1 MAGRFRNFWLSGA
14 FLLVILAIGL
24 ALRSALWACVAAAV
38 LGVAGVVLFRGNS
51 WRSGALLATAVAL
64 SLVALDLFAGF
75 LSPKAVNMGVV
86 TRTIPQWWPPPDPI
100 LGFRP
105 KPDSEVIA
113 TATWGDELVYRQTYH
128 FDSVAAR
135 VTPPAPPASD
145 TYLFIGDS
153 FIFGQGVAD
162 DQTVASQFTRLNTP
176 AARTV
181 NFGVPGYGPN
191 HLVRAFEAGL
201 YDRYVDQKVKA
212 VVTWIIPAHLQ
223 RATGDGSWL
232 GSSPRYVL
240 DDGKLRFTGTFN
252 EHRWRDPLAGLHYLL
267 GEHFAFIEAIGQ
279 KQRQEEQI
287 ELFLAMMA
295 KLQAEA
301 RAKFNAPLIIIYSWP
316 DESTQNRYGDSK
328 VEQPLLVATLVKL
341 RQLGAPMLSVA
352 DATQGETAARLMI
365 PHDGHPSAFSIGR
378 IAIALKKLLDAR

>member
-14 FLLVILAIGL
+14 FLLVVVGL
-24 ALRSALWACVAAAV
+24 GIALRSALWACVAAAV
-38 LGVAGVVLFRGNS
+38 LGIAGVVLFRGNR
-51 WRSGALLATAVAL
+51 WRSGALLATALAL

-75 LSPKAVNMGVV
+75 LSPKAVNVGVV

-128 FDSVAAR
+128 FNSAAAR
-135 VTPPAPPASD
+135 VTPPAPATSD

-153 FIFGQGVAD
+153 FVFGQGVAD
-162 DQTVASQFTRLNTP
+162 DQTVASQLTRLSSP
-176 AARTV
+176 PARTV
-181 NFGVPGYGPN
+181 NLGVPGYGPN

-201 YDRYVDQKVKA
+201 YDRYKDQKVKA

-223 RATGDGSWL
+223 RVTGDGSWL

-279 KQRQEEQI
+279 KQRQAEQI

-301 RAKFNAPLIIIYSWP
+301 RAKFNAPLVIIYSWP

-341 RQLGAPMLSVA
+341 RKLGAPMLSVA

-365 PHDGHPSAFSIGR
+365 PHDGHPSAYSTER

>member
-1 MAGRFRNFWLSGA
+1 MAGRFRNFWLLVA

-24 ALRSALWACVAAAV
+24 ALRSALWACVAAAM
-38 LGVAGVVLFRGNS
+38 LGVAGVVLFRGNR
-51 WRSGALLATAVAL
+51 WRSGALLATALAL

-128 FDSVAAR
+128 FDSIAAR

-162 DQTVASQFTRLNTP
+162 DQTLASQFTRLNTP

-201 YDRYVDQKVKA
+201 YDRYIDQKVKA

-223 RATGDGSWL
+223 RVTGDGSWL

-279 KQRQEEQI
+279 KQRQEQQI

-365 PHDGHPSAFSIGR
+365 PHDGHPSAFSTER
-378 IAIALKKLLDAR
+378 IAIALKKLLGGS

>member
-14 FLLVILAIGL
+14 FLLVIVAIGL
-24 ALRSALWACVAAAV
+24 ALRSALWACAAAAM
-38 LGVAGVVLFRGNS
+38 LGVAGVVLFRGNR
-51 WRSGALLATAVAL
+51 WRSGALLATALAL

-75 LSPKAVNMGVV
+75 LSPKAVNVGVV
-86 TRTIPQWWPPPDPI
+86 TRTVPQWWPPPDPI

-135 VTPPAPPASD
+135 VTPPAPPTSD

-153 FIFGQGVAD
+153 FIFGQGLAD
-162 DQTVASQFTRLNTP
+162 DQTVASQFTKLNVP
-176 AARTV
+176 GVRTV

-212 VVTWIIPAHLQ
+212 VVTWMIPAHLQ
-223 RATGDGSWL
+223 RVTGDGSWL

-301 RAKFNAPLIIIYSWP
+301 RAKFNAPLVIIYSWP

-341 RQLGAPMLSVA
+341 RKLGAPMLSVA
-352 DATQGETAARLMI
+352 DATRGETAARLMI
-365 PHDGHPSAFSIGR
+365 PHDGHPSAYSTER

>member
-38 LGVAGVVLFRGNS
+38 LGVAGVVLFRGNR
-51 WRSGALLATAVAL
+51 WRSGALLATALAL

-75 LSPKAVNMGVV
+75 LSPKAVNVGVV

-113 TATWGDELVYRQTYH
+113 TATWGNELVYRQTYH

-153 FIFGQGVAD
+153 FIFGQGLAD

-176 AARTV
+176 AVRTV

-201 YDRYVDQKVKA
+201 FDRYRDQKVKA
-212 VVTWIIPAHLQ
+212 VVTWMIPAHLQ
-223 RATGDGSWL
+223 RVTGDGSWL

-295 KLQAEA
+295 KLQEEA
-301 RAKFNAPLIIIYSWP
+301 RAKFNAPLVIIYSWP

-341 RQLGAPMLSVA
+341 RRLGVPMLSVA
-352 DATQGETAARLMI
+352 DATQGEAAARLMI
-365 PHDGHPSAFSIGR
+365 PHDGHPSAFSTER

>member
-1 MAGRFRNFWLSGA
+1 MAGRFRNFWLLVA

-24 ALRSALWACVAAAV
+24 ALRSALWACVAAAM
-38 LGVAGVVLFRGNS
+38 LGVAGVVLFRGNR
-51 WRSGALLATAVAL
+51 WRSGALLATALAL

-162 DQTVASQFTRLNTP
+162 DQTLASQFTRLNTP

-201 YDRYVDQKVKA
+201 FDRYKDQKVKA

-223 RATGDGSWL
+223 RVTGDGSWL

-279 KQRQEEQI
+279 KQRQEQQI

-365 PHDGHPSAFSIGR
+365 PHDGHPSAFSTER
-378 IAIALKKLLDAR
+378 IAIALKKLLGGS

>member
-279 KQRQEEQI
+279 KQRQEQQI

>member
-1 MAGRFRNFWLSGA
+1 MAGRFRNFWLLVA

-24 ALRSALWACVAAAV
+24 ALRSALWACVAAAM
-38 LGVAGVVLFRGNS
+38 LGVAGVVLFRGNR
-51 WRSGALLATAVAL
+51 WRSGALLATALAL

-153 FIFGQGVAD
+153 FIFGQGLAD

-201 YDRYVDQKVKA
+201 YDRYIDQKVKA

-223 RATGDGSWL
+223 RVTGDGSWL

-279 KQRQEEQI
+279 KQRQEQQI

-301 RAKFNAPLIIIYSWP
+301 RAKFNAPLVIIYSWP

-365 PHDGHPSAFSIGR
+365 PHDGHPSAFSTER
-378 IAIALKKLLDAR
+378 IAIALKKLLGGS

>member
-1 MAGRFRNFWLSGA
+1 MAGRFRNFWLLGA
-14 FLLVILAIGL
+14 FLLVVLAIGFV
-24 ALRSALWACVAAAV
+24 LRSALWACVAAAV
-38 LGVAGVVLFRGNS
+38 LGIAGVVLFRGNR
-51 WRSGALLATAVAL
+51 WRSGALLTTALAL

-86 TRTIPQWWPPPDPI
+86 TRTVPQWWPPADPI

-105 KPDSEVIA
+105 KPDSEVVA

-128 FDSVAAR
+128 FDATTAR
-135 VTPPAPPASD
+135 VTPPAPAASD

-153 FIFGQGVAD
+153 FIFGQGLPD
-162 DQTVASQFTRLNTP
+162 DETVASQFSRLDAP
-176 AARTV
+176 PARTV
-181 NFGVPGYGPN
+181 NLGVPGYGPN

-201 YDRYVDQKVKA
+201 YDRYKDQKVKA

-223 RATGDGSWL
+223 RVTGDGSWL

-240 DDGKLRFTGTFN
+240 DKGTLRFTGTFN

-301 RAKFNAPLIIIYSWP
+301 RAKFNAPLVIIYSWP

-365 PHDGHPSAFSIGR
+365 PHDGHPSAFSTER
-378 IAIALKKLLDAR
+378 IAIALRKLLGGS

>member
-24 ALRSALWACVAAAV
+24 ASRSALWACVAAAV
-38 LGVAGVVLFRGNS
+38 LGVAGVVLFRGNR
-51 WRSGALLATAVAL
+51 WRSGALLATALAL

-105 KPDSEVIA
+105 KPDSEVVA

-145 TYLFIGDS
+145 TYLFIGNS

-201 YDRYVDQKVKA
+201 FDRYKDQKVKA

-223 RATGDGSWL
+223 RVTGDGSWL

>member
-38 LGVAGVVLFRGNS
+38 LGVAGVVLFRGNR
-51 WRSGALLATAVAL
+51 WRSGALLTTALAL

-75 LSPKAVNMGVV
+75 LSPKAVNVGVV

-113 TATWGDELVYRQTYH
+113 TATWGDQLVYRQTYH

-153 FIFGQGVAD
+153 FVFGQGLAD
-162 DQTVASQFTRLNTP
+162 DQTVASQFTRLSTP
-176 AARTV
+176 AVRTV

-201 YDRYVDQKVKA
+201 YDRYIDQKVKA

-223 RATGDGSWL
+223 RVTGDGSWL

-301 RAKFNAPLIIIYSWP
+301 RAKFNAPLVIIYSWP

-341 RQLGAPMLSVA
+341 RRLGVPMLSVA

-365 PHDGHPSAFSIGR
+365 PHDGHPSAYSTER

>member
-14 FLLVILAIGL
+14 FLLVVVGL
-24 ALRSALWACVAAAV
+24 GIALRSALWACVAAAV
-38 LGVAGVVLFRGNS
+38 LGIAGVVLFRGNR
-51 WRSGALLATAVAL
+51 WRSGALLATALAL

-75 LSPKAVNMGVV
+75 LSPKAVNVGVV

-128 FDSVAAR
+128 FNSAAAR
-135 VTPPAPPASD
+135 VTPPAPATSD

-153 FIFGQGVAD
+153 FVFGQGVAD
-162 DQTVASQFTRLNTP
+162 DQTVASQLTRLSSP
-176 AARTV
+176 PARTV
-181 NFGVPGYGPN
+181 NLGVPGYGPN

-201 YDRYVDQKVKA
+201 YDRYKDQKVKA

-223 RATGDGSWL
+223 RVTGDGSWL

-301 RAKFNAPLIIIYSWP
+301 RAKFNAPLVIIYSWP

-341 RQLGAPMLSVA
+341 RKLGAPMLSVA

-365 PHDGHPSAFSIGR
+365 PHDGHPSAS
-378 IAIALKKLLDAR
+378 APSASPSP

>member
-38 LGVAGVVLFRGNS
+38 LGVAGVVLFRGNR
-51 WRSGALLATAVAL
+51 WRSGALLATALAL

-128 FDSVAAR
+128 FDSTAAR
-135 VTPPAPPASD
+135 VTPPVPAPSD

-162 DQTVASQFTRLNTP
+162 DQTVASQFTKLNAP

-223 RATGDGSWL
+223 RVTGDGSWL

-252 EHRWRDPLAGLHYLL
+252 EHRWRDPLAGLHYFL

>member
-1 MAGRFRNFWLSGA
+1 MAGRFRNFWLLGA
-14 FLLVILAIGL
+14 FLLVVVGL
-24 ALRSALWACVAAAV
+24 GIALRSALWACVAAAV
-38 LGVAGVVLFRGNS
+38 LGIAGVVLFRGNR
-51 WRSGALLATAVAL
+51 WRSGALLATALAL

-113 TATWGDELVYRQTYH
+113 TATWGDQLVYRQTYH
-128 FDSVAAR
+128 FDAATAR
-135 VTPPAPPASD
+135 VTPAAPATSD

-153 FIFGQGVAD
+153 FVFGQGVAD
-162 DQTVASQFTRLNTP
+162 DETVASQFTRLNVP
-176 AARTV
+176 PARTV
-181 NFGVPGYGPN
+181 NLGVPGYGPN

-201 YDRYVDQKVKA
+201 YDRYKDQKVKA

-223 RATGDGSWL
+223 RVTGDGSWL

-240 DDGKLRFTGTFN
+240 DDGTLRFTGTFN

-279 KQRQEEQI
+279 KQRQEQQI

-328 VEQPLLVATLVKL
+328 VEQPLLVATLAKL

-365 PHDGHPSAFSIGR
+365 PHDGHPSAYSIGR
-378 IAIALKKLLDAR
+378 IATALKKLLEGS

>member
-24 ALRSALWACVAAAV
+24 ALRSALWGCVAAAV
-38 LGVAGVVLFRGNS
+38 LGVAGVVLFRGNR
-51 WRSGALLATAVAL
+51 WRSGALLATALAL

-75 LSPKAVNMGVV
+75 LSPKAVNVGVV

-113 TATWGDELVYRQTYH
+113 TATWGDEVVYRQTYH

-153 FIFGQGVAD
+153 FIFGQGLAD
-162 DQTVASQFTRLNTP
+162 DQTVASQFTRLNMP

-201 YDRYVDQKVKA
+201 FDRYKDQKVKA

-223 RATGDGSWL
+223 RVTGDGSWL

-301 RAKFNAPLIIIYSWP
+301 RAKFNAPLVIIYSWP

-378 IAIALKKLLDAR
+378 IAIALKKQLDAR